1 MSYPV
6 CVSRVL
12 IERRSS
18 PLGWTE
24 LPGESRQ
31 LAFNSF
37 STKSKIFPD
46 YKAASSRSSS
56 FFARCEWLYQN
67 GSLRIVLL
75 EQDDS
80 SKNLLLKKLRRR

>member
-6 CVSRVL
+6 CVSKVL

-18 PLGWTE
+18 PLRRTE
-24 LPGESRQ
+24 LPGESRP
-31 LAFNSF
+31 LAFNFF
-37 STKSKIFPD
+37 STRSQIFPD
-46 YKAASSRSSS
+46 YRAASSHSSS
-56 FFARCEWLYQN
+56 FFARCELLYQN

-80 SKNLLLKKLRRR
+80 SKTSC